1 MDINYID
8 MTQEEVK
15 QRFAKENEE
24 LCSTVIPTITN
35 AAMDAFQR
43 GVHMGLEMG
52 TNILLDKATEY
63 LKENGCWNMVDEF
76 RKAMTE

>member
-1 MDINYID
+1 

-15 QRFAKENEE
+15 QKFAKANEE

-35 AAMDAFQR
+35 AAMDAFQS

-63 LKENGCWNMVDEF
+63 LKAKGYWDMVEEF
-76 RKAMTE
+76 RKAMLE

>member
-1 MDINYID
+1 

-15 QRFAKENEE
+15 QRFAKANEE

-35 AAMDAFQR
+35 AAMDAFQS

-63 LKENGCWNMVDEF
+63 LKAKGYWDMVEDF
-76 RKAMTE
+76 RKAMLE